1 MLVRVRSHLR
11 FLSPVCPLRSE
22 IERNA
27 FSLNKEVGMFPRC
40 RKPISE
46 GESGQAG
53 DQDLWVTSS
62 AIKLNSGK
70 WTGSDWMDRTRLRPQ
85 GDSTGGPSNKCGPVC
100 DRTRA
105 QPRRSPRLS
114 GTGWDRQNVQAL
126 KRALHKGNSARQPAG
141 RVYNSCLVVCT
152 GRVCWSMRMSTGVEL
167 DAFKL
172 SAEICSSSSW
182 VCQTGLP
189 EAFLCPL

>member
-1 MLVRVRSHLR
+1 M
-11 FLSPVCPLRSE
+11 FDG
-22 IERNA
+22 
-27 FSLNKEVGMFPRC
+27 SL
-40 RKPISE
+40 E

-85 GDSTGGPSNKCGPVC
+85 GDSTGGPSNECGPVC

-126 KRALHKGNSARQPAG
+126 KRAFGTQEILHVSLQG
-141 RVYNSCLVVCT
+141 RSYNSCLV
-152 GRVCWSMRMSTGVEL
+152 GRVLYRSCFACVLVAGLSSRGGHDAAFGSSRTTGSLTV
-167 DAFKL
+167 
-172 SAEICSSSSW
+172 S
-182 VCQTGLP
+182 
-189 EAFLCPL
+189 